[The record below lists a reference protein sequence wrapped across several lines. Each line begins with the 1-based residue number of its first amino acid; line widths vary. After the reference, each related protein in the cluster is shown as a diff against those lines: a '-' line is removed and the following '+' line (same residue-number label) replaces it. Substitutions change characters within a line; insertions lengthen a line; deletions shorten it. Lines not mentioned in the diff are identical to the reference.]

1 MAVHDEDLYQRA
13 KNHDI
18 WLQTSYME
26 GSRQEAAPA
35 NSDMNTC
42 NLSVN
47 PRSSLSKNSFLLAL
61 LGVVC
66 ILLWNRIGQGDLYKW
81 SLGTMC
87 LCLCSDISALEWT
100 QKQQNGEKKISTF
113 GWDSCSYPMAASNA
127 KELWSEQG
135 YSLPHMTDVRYL
147 TQKTLVQLCIT
158 GCGKTKLF
166 ITLSLL
172 PKRKPMQNE

>member
-18 WLQTSYME
+18 WLQISYME

-66 ILLWNRIGQGDLYKW
+66 ILLWNRRGRGDLYKW

-87 LCLCSDISALEWT
+87 LCLCSDIPGPE
-100 QKQQNGEKKISTF
+100 
-113 GWDSCSYPMAASNA
+113 
-127 KELWSEQG
+127 
-135 YSLPHMTDVRYL
+135 
-147 TQKTLVQLCIT
+147 
-158 GCGKTKLF
+158 
-166 ITLSLL
+166 
-172 PKRKPMQNE
+172 